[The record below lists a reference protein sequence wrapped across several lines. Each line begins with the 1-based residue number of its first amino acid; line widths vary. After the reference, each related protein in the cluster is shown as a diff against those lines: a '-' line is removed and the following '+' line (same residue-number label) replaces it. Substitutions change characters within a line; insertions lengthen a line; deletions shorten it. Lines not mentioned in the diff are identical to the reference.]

1 MSMSNC
7 LFSNQIFSFLSR
19 FSISSWFSLGR
30 LYVSRNLSI
39 SSRLSN
45 LLAYNCTSLMIF
57 LYFCGFSCNF
67 LSLLMLITWALF
79 VFSLV
84 NLAIFF
90 YVLFLFS
97 INNSVSLIFSIFL
110 NCHWFFFSFY
120 FDLYYFLPSTNFGL
134 RVFSSSF
141 RCKIRLLIWDFSF
154 SLGSGCL
161 LWTSLSAPLLPYILV
176 HHVSGLTCL
185 WLLLWFLWGTLFIQ

>member
-1 MSMSNC
+1 MFPEIYPFLLGCPICWHILVLVSWFFCISVD
-7 LFSNQIFSFLSR
+7 SVVIFS
-19 FSISSWFSLGR
+19 
-30 LYVSRNLSI
+30 
-39 SSRLSN
+39 
-45 LLAYNCTSLMIF
+45 
-57 LYFCGFSCNF
+57 

-90 YVLFLFS
+90 YQFCFSFQKTTPFHWSFLF
-97 INNSVSLIFSIFL
+97 FL
-110 NCHWFFFSFY
+110 TCHWFFFSFY

-154 SLGSGCL
+154 FLRYACL
-161 LWTSLSAPLLPYILV
+161 LWTFFSEPLLPYILV
-176 HHVSGLTCL
+176 CHVSGLTCL
-185 WLLLWFLWGTLFIQ
+185 WFLLWFLWGTLFIQ